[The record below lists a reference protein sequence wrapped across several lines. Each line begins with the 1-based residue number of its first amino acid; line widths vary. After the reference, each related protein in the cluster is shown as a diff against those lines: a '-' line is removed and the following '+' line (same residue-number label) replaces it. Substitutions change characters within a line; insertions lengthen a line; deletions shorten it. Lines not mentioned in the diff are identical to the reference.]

1 VFDLLWE
8 VQCAQAL
15 KPTLAAAAAAD
26 TTPAHA
32 AAAAAGGF
40 SISCA

>member
-15 KPTLAAAAAAD
+15 KPTLAAAAAD
-26 TTPAHA
+26 TTPAAA

-40 SISCA
+40 SISYA